1 MVPIF
6 SAAAP
11 LPPNFPLEFEPGL
24 LIAAFLAT
32 LAVSVL
38 LVLLSVAV
46 GGHAVQE
53 NNGPRVSTEPPS
65 LATAREARAKSS
77 SLAA

>member
-11 LPPNFPLEFEPGL
+11 LAPNFPLEFDPNL

-32 LAVSVL
+32 LVVSVL
-38 LVLLSVAV
+38 LILLSVAA
-46 GGHAVQE
+46 GGRSVRASKD
-53 NNGPRVSTEPPS
+53 PRASTESAAFP
-65 LATAREARAKSS
+65 AVRAARPKSH

>member
-6 SAAAP
+6 SAGAP

-38 LVLLSVAV
+38 LILLSVAA
-46 GGHAVQE
+46 GGRSMQESNGSRVPLEPAPFPAIHAARRK
-53 NNGPRVSTEPPS
+53 GPS
-65 LATAREARAKSS
+65 LAA
-77 SLAA
+77 